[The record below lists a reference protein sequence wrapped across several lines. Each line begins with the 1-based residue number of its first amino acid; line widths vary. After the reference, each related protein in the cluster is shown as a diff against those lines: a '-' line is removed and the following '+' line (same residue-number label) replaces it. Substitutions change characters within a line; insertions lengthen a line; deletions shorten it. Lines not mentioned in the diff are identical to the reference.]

1 MTNEPQLVFGIS
13 GTLLLHVPRNSTGTA
28 HPNEFIIKMKRKDL
42 EKVKRRRA
50 WDVVSL
56 IFPPYFVPAYPTN
69 HSFPTGNLCKRQP
82 SKAIHSIMKTVHQLH
97 LLWEGL
103 NFKRGMHSLYKSL
116 RSHWWGG
123 CCKRTDPHFCSL
135 DLVPGSLPAH
145 SLLPPLIIKIFLSS
159 AHITLPTWRPSL
171 CMQLYKNQNSLL
183 HGLRNKCFNT
193 KFYHLLKAEPVSCI
207 ITDVRRRPQNWGRD
221 KHKGW

>member
-116 RSHWWGG
+116 RSHWWG
-123 CCKRTDPHFCSL
+123 
-135 DLVPGSLPAH
+135 
-145 SLLPPLIIKIFLSS
+145 S
-159 AHITLPTWRPSL
+159 AVKEQTLTFAPWTWCLEACLPTLCFHPWSL
-171 CMQLYKNQNSLL
+171 KFSLAAHTSRFLPGDPLFACSYIKTKTHYCMGSETNVSIQNS
-183 HGLRNKCFNT
+183 
-193 KFYHLLKAEPVSCI
+193 I
-207 ITDVRRRPQNWGRD
+207 IC
-221 KHKGW
+221 